1 MQNFVGNSMVLLVK
15 FFLWAKKVLNK
26 NADVGILC
34 QVKFFTD
41 NVLSV
46 GVLKLAITTKTV

>member
-26 NADVGILC
+26 NPDVGILC
-34 QVKFFTD
+34 KVKFFTD

>member
-1 MQNFVGNSMVLLVK
+1 MVLLVK

-34 QVKFFTD
+34 KVKFFTD